1 MSTGAADA
9 SSGTCSNQDCPASQV
24 CGYEA
29 DLTCS
34 IQAHCILREFCNNV
48 TVGCGC
54 DGGIVLVG
62 CGVASRPFTGISPC
76 SSGTGGTPNAA
87 TPVSVT
93 QLMGKE
99 VLPCTDGYAHPNICC
114 QGAPY
119 QATTCAADLA
129 HPFDDCGPEQLAYP
143 DPNACCSL
151 DNKTSCV
158 QPSGADLTADAGQR
172 SSCHNPCAPG
182 AYPPPPFLDGELCA
196 FGTGMS
202 IEPKEPSCSL
212 CTGPV
217 QWCSTPC
224 PAGWSTPAEGQVD
237 FCCQTDSTGR
247 SFCFSQ
253 AGYID
258 GVDGVGSY
266 SGTSGCRGEQFI
278 DDGNSYV
285 VTCDFTGSSTC
296 NCLFNGVV
304 TQTFS
309 STQIDKTGPDP
320 CGMSLCGFPPL

>member
-1 MSTGAADA
+1 MDRCRASRWRGGMRGKGLHGGDAAEARDDGPIDAATGADMSTGAADA

-129 HPFDDCGPEQLAYP
+129 HPFDDCGP
-143 DPNACCSL
+143 
-151 DNKTSCV
+151 
-158 QPSGADLTADAGQR
+158 G
-172 SSCHNPCAPG
+172 SSPIPI
-182 AYPPPPFLDGELCA
+182 P
-196 FGTGMS
+196 
-202 IEPKEPSCSL
+202 
-212 CTGPV
+212 
-217 QWCSTPC
+217 
-224 PAGWSTPAEGQVD
+224 TPAVR
-237 FCCQTDSTGR
+237 STTR
-247 SFCFSQ
+247 Q
-253 AGYID
+253 AA
-258 GVDGVGSY
+258 Y
-266 SGTSGCRGEQFI
+266 SLRVLI
-278 DDGNSYV
+278 
-285 VTCDFTGSSTC
+285 
-296 NCLFNGVV
+296 
-304 TQTFS
+304 
-309 STQIDKTGPDP
+309 
-320 CGMSLCGFPPL
+320 